1 MEEQKTTIEVEDM
14 IPVGTLAERL
24 SIPVTR
30 LIAELMKNGIMATV
44 NERIDFDTAQIIV
57 EELGLEVTL
66 SKHVVDD
73 TIPVR
78 EKVALS
84 DHAETR
90 PPVVAVMGHV
100 DHGKTTLTAAITKTL
115 QGIGNT
121 VFYAYHDIDNHVEE
135 RNRGITINAAH
146 IEYETEQ
153 RHYSHI
159 DCPGHQQ
166 YVKNMLTGAVQMEG
180 AILVVAV
187 NDGPQVQTR
196 EHIILAKE
204 VGIPYLIIYI
214 NKLDLMLEGDM
225 KDLVELEVRELLDSY
240 GFPDDIPCI
249 KGSARKALEESDIT
263 NLGTGSVKLLMDTV
277 DSYIKQPD
285 RKKDAPFLMAVEG
298 IFMATGRGTVLTGK
312 IETGTVKIGDQLEI
326 IGGRDVIFTQCMGL
340 EMFRKSMDLAES
352 GDNVGVLVKAVKRDD
367 VKRGYILSALNNIK
381 SYNTFKAKIYA
392 LTYKEGGRKKPFA
405 SNYTPQFF
413 FRTLNITGSINLP
426 ENISFVLPGD
436 SVNIEV
442 NLLSLVPLNIG
453 LRFVMREGNLTI
465 GAGVITKL

>member
-1 MEEQKTTIEVEDM
+1 MLAKKAIIKFIKTKPHCNIGTI
-14 IPVGTLAERL
+14 
-24 SIPVTR
+24 
-30 LIAELMKNGIMATV
+30 
-44 NERIDFDTAQIIV
+44 
-57 EELGLEVTL
+57 
-66 SKHVVDD
+66 
-73 TIPVR
+73 
-78 EKVALS
+78 
-84 DHAETR
+84 
-90 PPVVAVMGHV
+90 GHV

-146 IEYETEQ
+146 IEYETEK

-240 GFPDDIPCI
+240 GFIGDIPCI
-249 KGSARKALEESDIT
+249 KGSARIALEESEASQI
-263 NLGTGSVKLLMDTV
+263 GTGSVKTLMDTV
-277 DSYIKQPD
+277 DSYIKQPE
-285 RKKDAPFLMAVEG
+285 RKKDAPFLMAIEG

-312 IETGTVKIGDQLEI
+312 IETGIVKVGDSLEV
-326 IGGRDVIFTQCMGL
+326 IGGRDNISTQCMGL
-340 EMFRKSMDLAES
+340 EMFRKSLDLAEA
-352 GDNVGVLVKAVKRDD
+352 GENVGILVKAVKRDD
-367 VKRGYILSALNNIK
+367 VRRGFVLASINTIK
-381 SYNTFKAKIYA
+381 AYDSFKGKIYV
-392 LTYKEGGRKKPFA
+392 LTQKEGGRHKPFIT
-405 SNYTPQFF
+405 NYTPQFF
-413 FRTLNITGSINLP
+413 LRTANVTGSIILP
-426 ENISFVLPGD
+426 DEISAVMPGD
-436 SVNIEV
+436 S
-442 NLLSLVPLNIG
+442 LVITVKLVDKIAAQIG
-453 LRFVMREGNLTI
+453 DRFVMREGNITI
-465 GAGVITKL
+465 GAGVILEFLMK